1 LYFIMTRLCAPRSVR
16 HLSATLVLLDGAS
29 AIDHAS
35 ANALRRA
42 LTRPAHAAV
51 AVVPRIDLLPGTS
64 EDKLL
69 ELSERLRTAGAA
81 ALLLRNPSLRQ
92 VQLVL
97 EEQRSA
103 SGNFPS
109 PMPVLCEP
117 FLSTPLEAP
126 DGAAA
131 VVLPYSEVEGAVSLG
146 WPLVVTRC
154 TSAAELHAMLA
165 RPAPPEM
172 VFASEAAVLALD
184 GAAAGAASA
193 AASAGREAA
202 LFIASLALGP
212 GCAAEARELRAMGY
226 AAVAVDFAADDWPL
240 PPELAVRA
248 VLSTQSR
255 TYNSLGLKV
264 GHGDFGSDQYWL
276 NKKFKDAR
284 AIQKSRY
291 AREGPPATGGGGGAA
306 GSQVGQVG
314 VNSQVGL

>member
-1 LYFIMTRLCAPRSVR
+1 MTRRTR
-16 HLSATLVLLDGAS
+16 ATAALALLDGGAS
-29 AIDHAS
+29 SIDHAS

-51 AVVPRIDLLPGTS
+51 AVVPRIGGLPSTS
-64 EDKLL
+64 EDSLL

-117 FLSTPLEAP
+117 CWSTPLEAP

-131 VVLPYSEVEGAVSLG
+131 VVLPYSEVEGAVPLG

-184 GAAAGAASA
+184 GAAPGAPSA

-212 GCAAEARELRAMGY
+212 GCAAEARQLRAMGY

-240 PPELAVRA
+240 PPEVAVRA
-248 VLSTQSR
+248 MLSTQSR

-264 GHGDFGSDQYWL
+264 GYGDFGSDQYWL

-284 AIQKSRY
+284 AIQKSRH
-291 AREGPPATGGGGGAA
+291 AREGPPANGGGGGGAA

-314 VNSQVGL
+314 QVGVNSQVGL

>member
-1 LYFIMTRLCAPRSVR
+1 M
-16 HLSATLVLLDGAS
+16 
-29 AIDHAS
+29 
-35 ANALRRA
+35 
-42 LTRPAHAAV
+42 
-51 AVVPRIDLLPGTS
+51 AVVPRIGGLPSTS
-64 EDKLL
+64 EDSLL

-117 FLSTPLEAP
+117 CWSTPLEAP

-131 VVLPYSEVEGAVSLG
+131 VVLPYSEVEGAVPLG

-184 GAAAGAASA
+184 GAAPGAPSA

-212 GCAAEARELRAMGY
+212 GCAAEARQLRAMGY
-226 AAVAVDFAADDWPL
+226 AAVAV
-240 PPELAVRA
+240 

-264 GHGDFGSDQYWL
+264 GYGDFGSDQYWL

-284 AIQKSRY
+284 AIQKSRH
-291 AREGPPATGGGGGAA
+291 AREGPPANGGGGGGAA

-314 VNSQVGL
+314 QVGVNSQVGL

>member
-1 LYFIMTRLCAPRSVR
+1 M
-16 HLSATLVLLDGAS
+16 
-29 AIDHAS
+29 
-35 ANALRRA
+35 
-42 LTRPAHAAV
+42 
-51 AVVPRIDLLPGTS
+51 AVVPRIGGLPSTS
-64 EDKLL
+64 EDSLL

-117 FLSTPLEAP
+117 CWSTPLEAP

-131 VVLPYSEVEGAVSLG
+131 VVLPYSEVEGAVPLG

-184 GAAAGAASA
+184 GAAPGAPSA

-226 AAVAVDFAADDWPL
+226 AAVAVDFAADEWPL
-240 PPELAVRA
+240 PPEVAVRA

-255 TYNSLGLKV
+255 TFNSLGLKV

-284 AIQKSRY
+284 AIQKSRH
-291 AREGPPATGGGGGAA
+291 AREGPPANGGGGGGAA

>member
-1 LYFIMTRLCAPRSVR
+1 MSRPRAPRSVR
-16 HLSATLVLLDGAS
+16 QLSATLVLLDGAS

-117 FLSTPLEAP
+117 FWSTPLEAP

-131 VVLPYSEVEGAVSLG
+131 VVLPYSEVEGAVPLG

-240 PPELAVRA
+240 PPEVAVRA

-291 AREGPPATGGGGGAA
+291 AREGPPATGGGGGGAA